1 MLVIFID
8 TVHMHLLLSVC
19 GTGGIVVHIEPQSID
34 LLIIGDRYVKLL
46 HEHFHHLIYTLVYHQ
61 VALFV
66 DRCLLQVDHDNLPSI
81 VFNIN
86 WHVLSRSNFHRRAQT
101 KHQV

>member
-8 TVHMHLLLSVC
+8 TVHMHLLLSFC
-19 GTGGIVVHIEPQSID
+19 GTSGIVVHIEPQSIN
-34 LLIIGDRYVKLL
+34 LLIVGDRYLKLL
-46 HEHFHHLIYTLVYHQ
+46 HEHLHHLVNTLVNHQ

-66 DRCLLQVDHDNLPSI
+66 NRGLLQVDHDNLPSI
-81 VFNIN
+81 VFHIY
-86 WHVLSRSNFHRRAQT
+86 WHVLSRSNLHRRAQA